1 MSFDE
6 YIFCTGFIQK
16 TIKVDL
22 DVRLNRDNPWDKQHQ
37 KVIED
42 SRGYHTEAEG
52 ERSPSGAG
60 RSHPQTDRSRDPT
73 ISLCLTT
80 SVLHHLK
87 DCIYAIYS
95 CRFDPRAQD

>member
-37 KVIED
+37 KVLED
-42 SRGYHTEAEG
+42 SRGHHTKAEG
-52 ERSPSGAG
+52 ERPLGGAD
-60 RSHPQTDRSRDPT
+60 RSHPQTGWSGVPPV
-73 ISLCLTT
+73 SLCIAM
-80 SVLHHLK
+80 SVLHHLLG
-87 DCIYAIYS
+87 CIYAV
-95 CRFDPRAQD
+95 P